1 MMSRLKTP
9 LMNTQKI
16 EYIVKVIEIQMMMKI
31 SSVVLVVM
39 VALLVVAA
47 PMVKAVTTNQ
57 CKNERTQ
64 LVNECR
70 PVIFGQDP
78 SNNCCQRVRVIHV
91 DLLIS
96 LILHEQPNKSEVV
109 EETFPTTSNVAVR
122 LFHDDQRK
130 CPRSNLLSFA
140 FKFMSDTNHVIGSST
155 SVLCWNNNW
164 TIAFS

>member
-1 MMSRLKTP
+1 
-9 LMNTQKI
+9 
-16 EYIVKVIEIQMMMKI
+16 MMMKI

-78 SNNCCQRVRVIHV
+78 SNNCCQR
-91 DLLIS
+91 
-96 LILHEQPNKSEVV
+96 PNKSEVV

>member
-1 MMSRLKTP
+1 
-9 LMNTQKI
+9 
-16 EYIVKVIEIQMMMKI
+16 MMMKI

-39 VALLVVAA
+39 VALLVVTA

-91 DLLIS
+91 ECICPYLTPKFANLINLARTAKQIRS
-96 LILHEQPNKSEVV
+96 CGRNIPHNFKCGA
-109 EETFPTTSNVAVR
+109 TFP
-122 LFHDDQRK
+122 
-130 CPRSNLLSFA
+130 
-140 FKFMSDTNHVIGSST
+140 
-155 SVLCWNNNW
+155 
-164 TIAFS
+164 